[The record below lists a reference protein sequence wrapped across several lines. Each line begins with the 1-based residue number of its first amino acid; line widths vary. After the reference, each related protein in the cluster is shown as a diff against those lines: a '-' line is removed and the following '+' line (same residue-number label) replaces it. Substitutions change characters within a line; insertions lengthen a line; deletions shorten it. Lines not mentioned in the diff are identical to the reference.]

1 MGSGASE
8 RKEGGKEGTEGGK
21 LARDESAAYLPPINA
36 PNVDA
41 VPPNYHAAALL
52 FGGSRIPKDGELEV
66 GQSVAIMTEI
76 G

>member
-21 LARDESAAYLPPINA
+21 LARDD
-36 PNVDA
+36 VDA